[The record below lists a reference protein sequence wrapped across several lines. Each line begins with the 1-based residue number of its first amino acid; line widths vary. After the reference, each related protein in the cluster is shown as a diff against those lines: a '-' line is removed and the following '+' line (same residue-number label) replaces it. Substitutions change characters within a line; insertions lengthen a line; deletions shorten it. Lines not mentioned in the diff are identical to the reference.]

1 VLAKQ
6 YRTGLA
12 FPYTTVVDI
21 VRERPKRTKRYVLA
35 AAGLV
40 ALVFVT
46 IAVSRLESRPPSVEA
61 GTLMVDT
68 VRRGTMLRQV
78 RAPGTLEPEQVRF
91 ISALTPGR
99 IEALPL
105 RPGARVLPNTELV
118 VMSNPDVQLEAL
130 TAQQQL
136 AAAQSQLITNGTQL
150 SNEQLTAQS
159 TLATALRDSAN
170 AARQSVA
177 LAELDKKGFSS
188 RMEVDSAGDRIRE
201 ANARVA
207 AARDQV
213 KMLTNGIDQQVEVQ
227 KRQIDRL
234 KAIVEFQ
241 NQRVASM
248 HVVAGDSG
256 ILQELPWELGQ
267 WVTSGQVLAKVAQP
281 GHLKAVLKVPET
293 QAKDV
298 TIGQSVDVDTRNGVV
313 TGKVTRID
321 PVVLNGTVN
330 VDVTLPATL
339 PPGARP
345 DLSVDGTIQ
354 IERLDDVLYVGR
366 PAFAQTD
373 ATVGLFKVE
382 ADGHT
387 AVRQP
392 VTFGRASVT
401 TIEVRGGLKVGDKVI
416 ISDMSAWDNVNKVRI
431 E

>member
-1 VLAKQ
+1 
-6 YRTGLA
+6 
-12 FPYTTVVDI
+12 
-21 VRERPKRTKRYVLA
+21 
-35 AAGLV
+35 
-40 ALVFVT
+40 
-46 IAVSRLESRPPSVEA
+46 
-61 GTLMVDT
+61 
-68 VRRGTMLRQV
+68 MLRQV
-78 RAPGTLEPEQVRF
+78 RAPGTLAPEQVRY
-91 ISALTPGR
+91 ISALTAGR

-105 RPGARVLPNTELV
+105 KPGAKVYATTELLEL
-118 VMSNPDVQLEAL
+118 SNPDVQLEAL

-150 SNEQLTAQS
+150 SNEQLTAEA
-159 TLATALRDSAN
+159 TLATAVRDSAS
-170 AARQSVA
+170 AARKSQA
-177 LAELDKKGFSS
+177 LHELDLKGFAG
-188 RMEVDSAGDRIRE
+188 RMEVDSGQDHIRE
-201 ANARVA
+201 ANARVS

-213 KMLTNGIDQQVEVQ
+213 RMLTNGISDQVEVQ

-234 KAIVEFQ
+234 KALLVRIPGTS
-241 NQRVASM
+241 ASRTM
-248 HVVAGDSG
+248 RVVAGDSG
-256 ILQELPWELGQ
+256 ILQELPLGVSGQ
-267 WVTSGQVLAKVAQP
+267 WVTPGQVLAKVAQP

-298 TIGQSVDVDTRNGVV
+298 TIGQAVEVDTRNGVV
-313 TGKVTRID
+313 TGKVGRID

-339 PPGARP
+339 PLGARP

-354 IERLDDVLYVGR
+354 IERLEDVLYVGR

-373 ATVGLFKVE
+373 ATVGLFKVG

-392 VTFGRASVT
+392 VNFGRASVT
-401 TIEVRGGLKVGDKVI
+401 TIEVRRGGLRVGDKVI

>member
-1 VLAKQ
+1 
-6 YRTGLA
+6 
-12 FPYTTVVDI
+12 VDI
-21 VRERPKRTKRYVLA
+21 VRERPKRTKRFVIA
-35 AAGLV
+35 GAGLV

-68 VRRGTMLRQV
+68 VKRGTMLRQV
-78 RAPGTLEPEQVRF
+78 RAPGTLAPEQVRY
-91 ISALTPGR
+91 ISALTAGR

-105 RPGARVLPNTELV
+105 KPGAKVYATTELLEL
-118 VMSNPDVQLEAL
+118 SNPDVQLEAL

-150 SNEQLTAQS
+150 SNEQLTAEA
-159 TLATALRDSAN
+159 TLATAVRDSAS
-170 AARQSVA
+170 AARKAQA
-177 LAELDKKGFSS
+177 LHELDLKGFAGK
-188 RMEVDSAGDRIRE
+188 MEVDSGQDHIRE
-201 ANARVA
+201 ANARVS

-213 KMLTNGIDQQVEVQ
+213 RMLTNGISDQVEVQ

-248 HVVAGDSG
+248 RVVAADSG

-267 WVTSGQVLAKVAQP
+267 WVTPGQVLAKVAQP

-298 TIGQSVDVDTRNGVV
+298 TIGQSVEVDTRNGVV
-313 TGKVTRID
+313 TGKVGRID

-330 VDVTLPATL
+330 VDVILPATL
-339 PPGARP
+339 PLGARP

-354 IERLDDVLYVGR
+354 IERLEDVLYVGR

-392 VTFGRASVT
+392 VNFGRASVT
-401 TIEVRGGLKVGDKVI
+401 TIEVRGGLRVGDKVI

>member
-1 VLAKQ
+1 
-6 YRTGLA
+6 
-12 FPYTTVVDI
+12 VDI
-21 VRERPKRTKRYVLA
+21 VRERPKPTKRYVIA
-35 AAGLV
+35 GAGLV

-78 RAPGTLEPEQVRF
+78 RAPGTLAPEHIRY
-91 ISALTPGR
+91 IAALTAGR

-105 RPGARVLPNTELV
+105 KPGAKVIPTTDLV
-118 VMSNPDVQLEAL
+118 QLSNPDVQLQAL
-130 TAQQQL
+130 TAQQEL
-136 AAAQSQLITNGTQL
+136 AAAQSQAVTSGTTL
-150 SNEQLTAQS
+150 SNEQLTAQG

-170 AARQSVA
+170 AARHAAA

-188 RMEVDSAGDRIRE
+188 RMEVDSGQDRVRE
-201 ANARVA
+201 ANTRVA

-213 KMLTNGIDQQVEVQ
+213 RMLTNGIGDQVAVQ
-227 KRQIDRL
+227 KQQIDRL

-248 HVVAGDSG
+248 RVVAGDSG
-256 ILQELPWELGQ
+256 VLQELPWELGQ
-267 WVTSGQVLAKVAQP
+267 WVTPGQVLAKIARP
-281 GHLKAVLKVPET
+281 GLLKAVLKVPET

-298 TIGQSVDVDTRNGVV
+298 AIGQSVDVDTRNGVV
-313 TGKVTRID
+313 IGKVARID

-330 VDVTLPATL
+330 VDVGLPDSL
-339 PPGARP
+339 PLGARP

-354 IERLDDVLYVGR
+354 IERLENVLYVGR

-392 VTFGRASVT
+392 VNFGRASVT